1 MLQNQLVEQELLKLS
16 IPFYAIVILAEI
28 LISNAQGKQWYSVK
42 DTLYNV
48 YLTLL
53 NAGLD
58 FLMRIVFVG
67 SFMTWVYQY
76 RLLEI
81 QNPIYYWL
89 TLLIL
94 EDFLFYWLHRME
106 HYSRF
111 FWAVHV
117 THHSSDYFNL
127 TTGFRSS
134 VLQPLYRFLFF
145 IPLCLLGFKMLDIA
159 LMFAMTQTY
168 GIIVHTK
175 YINRIPIWEWIFV
188 TPSHHRVHHASNVRY
203 LDKNMGMMFIIWDRM
218 FGTFAEELET
228 EPVKYGLHGK
238 KGNKSLIQVIFD
250 EWKSL
255 WKVFFVT
262 RKNLPLSIRLKYL
275 FKAPGWSHD
284 RSTKT
289 AAQFRKEIGLK

>member
-16 IPFYAIVILAEI
+16 IPFYAIVILAEM

-111 FWAVHV
+111 F
-117 THHSSDYFNL
+117 
-127 TTGFRSS
+127 G
-134 VLQPLYRFLFF
+134 LF
-145 IPLCLLGFKMLDIA
+145 
-159 LMFAMTQTY
+159 
-168 GIIVHTK
+168 
-175 YINRIPIWEWIFV
+175 
-188 TPSHHRVHHASNVRY
+188 
-203 LDKNMGMMFIIWDRM
+203 
-218 FGTFAEELET
+218 
-228 EPVKYGLHGK
+228 
-238 KGNKSLIQVIFD
+238 
-250 EWKSL
+250 
-255 WKVFFVT
+255 
-262 RKNLPLSIRLKYL
+262 
-275 FKAPGWSHD
+275 
-284 RSTKT
+284 
-289 AAQFRKEIGLK
+289 